1 MRICPKCHSVYDD
14 NEKFCTYCGEKLP
27 AQGSSD
33 ESAEANAPKAPAP
46 EQPAQ
51 EQPVRHWEEYRKE
64 DFRREEKTSGA
75 APGTAPGTAPGGD
88 RVVYTDIVPRS
99 IPMAII
105 LSFVTCGFYSLYW
118 FYKLN
123 NEVNELAEDTQAPD
137 GLLALVFTIITCGI
151 YGLYWLYQMGKKCD
165 YISGKESSSSI
176 LFLVLG
182 IFGLSIVSYA
192 LIQDTI
198 NRALN

>member
-1 MRICPKCHSVYDD
+1 MKICPKCHSVYDD

-33 ESAEANAPKAPAP
+33 ESAEANAPKAPAS

-75 APGTAPGTAPGGD
+75 APGTAPGGD